1 MDAATRPRLHPRP
14 PGPES
19 DVDESTLIDLR
30 RIGRILRRRA
40 LIIAVIL
47 VCAAV
52 IAVIAY
58 MMVQRRY
65 VATAQVALERTAEKV
80 IAEDQVTP
88 TVDPDSAA
96 VDTEVQALQSPA
108 LIGQVVDTLRLDR
121 NPDFNGHL
129 ALPAAATA
137 KPDPLARARA
147 IGNVFGN
154 LTIKRDGMSYAIS
167 ISFEATSPTLAA
179 QVVNTLAQTYVSGQV
194 DTKSGATKRASQ
206 FLEGRLQEMR
216 GQVLTAEKA
225 VADFRAANN
234 LFAVSNQSST
244 SQSTSQEALSN
255 LSTQLAQAQA
265 ESAAAQAR
273 LSTARA
279 QLARGKSGDE
289 LGESLDS
296 PVISALRGQ
305 RAEIGRDV
313 ASLEKRY
320 GPLHPD
326 LQRAQRAMANTDAQI
341 AAEVS
346 RIVANTSI
354 QANIASQRAASL
366 QGSINRAEGKLAADN
381 NATVRLNELE
391 RNADSARTLYRSFLD
406 RYRQTIAQAGLE
418 QSDSYIVAAARVPAS
433 PSAPNL
439 LIFGAAGLV
448 GGIGLATLV
457 VLLLQLLERGVET
470 GDAIERKLGLP
481 ALASIPDA
489 ATLPEYKK
497 KGLPAPPIDL
507 VVQRPQSLLA
517 EAFRSLRTSISFALP
532 HQKHRVIAI
541 ASSIPGEG
549 KTTTA
554 ICLARSAAAAGV
566 KTLLIDCDPR
576 RRATSRQ
583 FGGNVK
589 VGLNELL
596 RGSASLDQVLVQDQ
610 ATGAWLLPQRVDA
623 DDLTLTESGRFA
635 TLLAELRERFDLIL
649 LDTAPLLAIDEA
661 RVVASMADGVV
672 FLLRWRKT
680 AAKAAEIALDRLADV
695 DANVIGVAL
704 TQVNV
709 VEQARAGFGD
719 AGYYYKDVESY
730 HTA

>member
-1 MDAATRPRLHPRP
+1 MNDMDAATRPRVQLRQHGADP
-14 PGPES
+14 
-19 DVDESTLIDLR
+19 DVDESALIDVR
-30 RIGRILRRRA
+30 RIGRIIRRRA
-40 LIIAVIL
+40 LVIAIIL
-47 VCAAV
+47 VCAV
-52 IAVIAY
+52 LIAAIAY
-58 MMVQRRY
+58 MVVQRRY

-121 NPDFNGHL
+121 NPDFNGNMVPPL
-129 ALPAAATA
+129 AANA
-137 KPDPLARARA
+137 KPNPLARARA
-147 IGNVFGN
+147 IGNLLAN
-154 LTIKRDGMSYAIS
+154 LTVKRDGLSYAIG
-167 ISFEATSPTLAA
+167 ISYESTSAPLAA
-179 QVVNTLAQTYVSGQV
+179 QIVNTLAQTYIGGQV
-194 DTKSGATKRASQ
+194 GTKSGATRRASQ

-234 LFAVSNQSST
+234 LFAVSNVS
-244 SQSTSQEALSN
+244 STSQEALSN

-265 ESAAAQAR
+265 ENAAAQAR

-279 QLARGKSGDE
+279 QLARGRSGEE
-289 LGESLDS
+289 LGEALDS
-296 PVISALRGQ
+296 PVISQLRGQ
-305 RAEIGRDV
+305 RAEIGRNV

-366 QGSINRAEGKLAADN
+366 QGSIDRAEGKLSADN
-381 NATVRLNELE
+381 KASVRLNELE
-391 RNADSARTLYRSFLD
+391 RNAESARTLYRSFLD
-406 RYRQTIAQAGLE
+406 RYRQTVAQAGLE
-418 QSDSYIVAAARVPAS
+418 QSDSYIVAAARVPGS
-433 PSAPNL
+433 PSSPNL
-439 LIFGAAGLV
+439 LIFGAAALV
-448 GGIGLATLV
+448 GGIGIAALA

-470 GDAIERKLGLP
+470 SDAIEQKLGLSV
-481 ALASIPDA
+481 LASIPDT
-489 ATLPEYKK
+489 ATLPEYRKVK
-497 KGLPAPPIDL
+497 NPAPPMEL
-507 VVQRPQSLLA
+507 VLQRPQSLLA
-517 EAFRSLRTSISFALP
+517 EAFRSLRTSIRFALP
-532 HQKHRVIAI
+532 HQKHRIVAI
-541 ASSIPGEG
+541 TSSVPGEG

-554 ICLARSAAAAGV
+554 ICLARSAAAAGM
-566 KTLLIDCDPR
+566 KTLLVDCDPR

-583 FGGNVK
+583 FGGK
-589 VGLNELL
+589 VNAGLNELL
-596 RGSASLDQVLVQDQ
+596 RGSAALDQVLIQDQ
-610 ATGAWLLPQRVDA
+610 ATGAWLLPQRVDT
-623 DDLTLTESGRFA
+623 DELTLTEGGRFA
-635 TLLAELRERFDLIL
+635 TLLAELRDRFDLIV
-649 LDTAPLLAIDEA
+649 LDTAPVLAVDEA
-661 RVVASMADGVV
+661 RVIASMADGVV

-680 AAKAAEIALDRLADV
+680 AVKAAEIALDRLADV
-695 DANVIGVAL
+695 DANVLGVAL

-730 HTA
+730 HAA

>member
-1 MDAATRPRLHPRP
+1 MDAATRSRVQPRP
-14 PGPES
+14 FGPES
-19 DVDESTLIDLR
+19 DVDDSTLIDLR

-40 LIIAVIL
+40 LVIAIIL
-47 VCAAV
+47 VCAALV
-52 IAVIAY
+52 AIIAY
-58 MMVQRRY
+58 MTVQRRY

-96 VDTEVQALQSPA
+96 VDTEVQALQSPE
-108 LIGQVVDTLRLDR
+108 LIGRVVDTLRLDR
-121 NPDFNGHL
+121 NPDFNGNL
-129 ALPAAATA
+129 ALPAAANA
-137 KPDPLARARA
+137 KPNPLARARA

-154 LTIKRDGMSYAIS
+154 LTIKRDGLSYAIS
-167 ISFEATSPTLAA
+167 ISFESTSAPLAA

-225 VADFRAANN
+225 VADFRAANS
-234 LFAVSNQSST
+234 LFAVSSQSST
-244 SQSTSQEALSN
+244 SQEELSN

-265 ESAAAQAR
+265 ENAAAQAR

-279 QLARGKSGDE
+279 QLARGKSGEE

-296 PVISALRGQ
+296 PVVSQLRGQ
-305 RAEIGRDV
+305 RAQIGRDV

-326 LQRAQRAMANTDAQI
+326 LQRAQHAQANTDTQI
-341 AAEVS
+341 AAEVR
-346 RIVANTSI
+346 RIVANTTI

-381 NATVRLNELE
+381 KATVRLNELE

-406 RYRQTIAQAGLE
+406 RYRQTIAQEGLE
-418 QSDSYIVAAARVPAS
+418 QSDSYIVAAARVPGA
-433 PSAPNL
+433 PSAPNA
-439 LIFGAAGLV
+439 LIFGAAALV
-448 GGIGLATLV
+448 GGIGIATLV

-470 GDAIERKLGLP
+470 GDAVERKLGLP

-497 KGLPAPPIDL
+497 RGLPAPPTDL

-532 HQKHRVIAI
+532 HQKHRIIAI
-541 ASSIPGEG
+541 ASSVPGEG

-576 RRATSRQ
+576 RRATSRE

-623 DDLTLTESGRFA
+623 DDLTLTEGGRFA
-635 TLLAELRERFDLIL
+635 TLLTQLRDRFDLIL

-661 RVVASMADGVV
+661 RVVASLADGVV

-680 AAKAAEIALDRLADV
+680 AAKAAEIALGRLADV

-704 TQVNV
+704 TQVDV

-730 HTA
+730 HAA

>member
-1 MDAATRPRLHPRP
+1 MDATTRPRLHPRP

-40 LIIAVIL
+40 LIIAIIL
-47 VCAAV
+47 VCAMVVAL
-52 IAVIAY
+52 IAY
-58 MMVQRRY
+58 MLVQRRY

-129 ALPAAATA
+129 VLPPAANA
-137 KPDPLARARA
+137 KPNPLARARA

-154 LTIKRDGMSYAIS
+154 LTIKRDGLSYAIS
-167 ISFEATSPTLAA
+167 ISFEATSPVLAA

-194 DTKSGATKRASQ
+194 NTKSGATKRASQ

-234 LFAVSNQSST
+234 LFAVSNQSAT
-244 SQSTSQEALSN
+244 SQSASQEALSN

-279 QLARGKSGDE
+279 QLARGKSGEE
-289 LGESLDS
+289 LGEALDS

-305 RAEIGRDV
+305 RAEIGREV
-313 ASLEKRY
+313 AGLEKRY

-341 AAEVS
+341 AAEVG

-366 QGSINRAEGKLAADN
+366 QASINRAEGKLAADN

-418 QSDSYIVAAARVPAS
+418 QSDSYIVAAARVPGA
-433 PSAPNL
+433 PSSPNL
-439 LIFGAAGLV
+439 LIFGAAALV
-448 GGIGLATLV
+448 GGLGLATLV

-470 GDAIERKLGLP
+470 SDAIERKLGLP
-481 ALASIPDA
+481 TLASVPDV

-497 KGLPAPPIDL
+497 RSVPAPMEL
-507 VVQRPQSLLA
+507 VLQRPQSLFA

-532 HQKHRVIAI
+532 HQKHRVVAI
-541 ASSIPGEG
+541 TSSVPGEG

-589 VGLNELL
+589 MGLNELL
-596 RGSASLDQVLVQDQ
+596 KGSASLDQVLVQDQ
-610 ATGAWLLPQRVDA
+610 ASGAWLLPQRVDA
-623 DDLTLTESGRFA
+623 DDLTLTEGGRFA
-635 TLLAELRERFDLIL
+635 TLLAELRDRFDLIL

-680 AAKAAEIALDRLADV
+680 AVKAAEIALDRLSDV
-695 DANVIGVAL
+695 DANVLGIAL

>member
-1 MDAATRPRLHPRP
+1 MDATTRPRLHPRP
-14 PGPES
+14 LGPES

-40 LIIAVIL
+40 LIIAIIL
-47 VCAAV
+47 VCALA
-52 IAVIAY
+52 IALVAY
-58 MMVQRRY
+58 MLVQRRY

-108 LIGQVVDTLRLDR
+108 LIGRVVDTLRLDR
-121 NPDFNGHL
+121 NPDFNGKMV
-129 ALPAAATA
+129 LPATANA

-154 LTIKRDGMSYAIS
+154 LTIKRDGLSYAIS
-167 ISFEATSPTLAA
+167 ISFESTSPVLAA

-194 DTKSGATKRASQ
+194 DTKSGATKRASR

-234 LFAVSNQSST
+234 LFAVSNQSAT

-279 QLARGKSGDE
+279 QLARGRSGEE
-289 LGESLDS
+289 LGEALDS

-341 AAEVS
+341 SAEVG

-366 QGSINRAEGKLAADN
+366 QASINRAEGKLAADN

-406 RYRQTIAQAGLE
+406 RYRQTIAQEGLE
-418 QSDSYIVAAARVPAS
+418 QSDSYIVAAARVPGA
-433 PSAPNL
+433 PSSPNL
-439 LIFGAAGLV
+439 LIFGAAALV

-470 GDAIERKLGLP
+470 SDAIERKLGLP
-481 ALASIPDA
+481 TLASIPDVG
-489 ATLPEYKK
+489 TLPEYKK
-497 KGLPAPPIDL
+497 RGVPAPMEL
-507 VVQRPQSLLA
+507 VLQRPQSLFA

-532 HQKHRVIAI
+532 HQKHRVVAI
-541 ASSIPGEG
+541 ASSVPGEG

-589 VGLNELL
+589 MGLNELL

-610 ATGAWLLPQRVDA
+610 ASGAWLLPQRVDA
-623 DDLTLTESGRFA
+623 DDLTLTEGGRFA
-635 TLLAELRERFDLIL
+635 TLLTQLRDRFDLIL

-680 AAKAAEIALDRLADV
+680 AAKAAEIALDRLTDV

>member
-14 PGPES
+14 LGPES

-40 LIIAVIL
+40 LVIAIIL
-47 VCAAV
+47 VCAALV
-52 IAVIAY
+52 AVIAY
-58 MMVQRRY
+58 MAAQRRY

-121 NPDFNGHL
+121 NPDFNGGM
-129 ALPAAATA
+129 ALPPAANV
-137 KPDPLARARA
+137 KPNPLARARA
-147 IGNVFGN
+147 IGNLLGN
-154 LTIKRDGMSYAIS
+154 LTVKRDGLSYAIS
-167 ISFEATSPTLAA
+167 ISYESTSATLAA
-179 QVVNTLAQTYVSGQV
+179 QIVNTLAQTYIAGQV
-194 DTKSGATKRASQ
+194 GTKSGATKHASQ

-216 GQVLTAEKA
+216 GQVLAAEKA
-225 VADFRAANN
+225 VADFRAANS
-234 LFAVSNQSST
+234 LFAVSSQSSA
-244 SQSTSQEALSN
+244 SQEELSN

-265 ESAAAQAR
+265 ENAAAQAR

-279 QLARGKSGDE
+279 QLARGRTGEE
-289 LGESLDS
+289 LGEALDS
-296 PVISALRGQ
+296 PVISQLRGQ
-305 RAEIGRDV
+305 RAQIGRDV

-346 RIVANTSI
+346 RIVANTTI

-366 QGSINRAEGKLAADN
+366 QASIGRAEGKLAADN
-381 NATVRLNELE
+381 KASVRLNELE
-391 RNADSARTLYRSFLD
+391 RNAESARTLYRSFLD
-406 RYRQTIAQAGLE
+406 RYRQTVAQAGLE
-418 QSDSYIVAAARVPAS
+418 QSDSYIVAAARVPGA

-439 LIFGAAGLV
+439 LIYAAAALV
-448 GGIGLATLV
+448 GGIGIATLV

-470 GDAIERKLGLP
+470 SDAIERKLGLP

-497 KGLPAPPIDL
+497 KGLPAPLIDL

-517 EAFRSLRTSISFALP
+517 EAFRSLRTSIWFALP
-532 HQKHRVIAI
+532 HQKHRVVAI
-541 ASSIPGEG
+541 ASSVPGEG

-583 FGGNVK
+583 LGGNVK
-589 VGLNELL
+589 VGLNEVL

-635 TLLAELRERFDLIL
+635 TLLTDLRERFDLIL

-680 AAKAAEIALDRLADV
+680 AAKAAEIALGRLADV
-695 DANVIGVAL
+695 DANVLGVAL

>member
-14 PGPES
+14 LGPES

-40 LIIAVIL
+40 LIIAIIL
-47 VCAAV
+47 VCAIV
-52 IAVIAY
+52 IALVAY
-58 MMVQRRY
+58 MLVQRRY

-108 LIGQVVDTLRLDR
+108 LIGRVVDTLRLDR
-121 NPDFNGHL
+121 NPDFNGHMVL
-129 ALPAAATA
+129 SAAANA
-137 KPDPLARARA
+137 KPDPIARARA

-154 LTIKRDGMSYAIS
+154 LTIKRDGLSYAIS
-167 ISFEATSPTLAA
+167 ISFEATSPVVAA
-179 QVVNTLAQTYVSGQV
+179 QVANTLARTYVSGQV

-225 VADFRAANN
+225 VADFRSANN
-234 LFAVSNQSST
+234 LFAVSNQSAT
-244 SQSTSQEALSN
+244 SQSASQEELSN

-265 ESAAAQAR
+265 ENAAAQAR

-279 QLARGKSGDE
+279 QLARGRSGEE
-289 LGESLDS
+289 LGEALDS

-341 AAEVS
+341 AAEVG

-366 QGSINRAEGKLAADN
+366 QASIDRAEGKLAADN
-381 NATVRLNELE
+381 NASVRLNELE

-406 RYRQTIAQAGLE
+406 RYRQTIAQEGLE
-418 QSDSYIVAAARVPAS
+418 QSDSYIVAAARVPAT
-433 PSAPNL
+433 PSFPNL
-439 LIFGAAGLV
+439 LIFGAAALV
-448 GGIGLATLV
+448 GGLGIATLV

-470 GDAIERKLGLP
+470 SDAIERKLGLP
-481 ALASIPDA
+481 TLASIPDV

-497 KGLPAPPIDL
+497 RSVPAPMEL
-507 VVQRPQSLLA
+507 VLQRPQSLFA
-517 EAFRSLRTSISFALP
+517 EAFRSLRTSIWFALP

-589 VGLNELL
+589 MGLNELL
-596 RGSASLDQVLVQDQ
+596 KGSASLDQVLVEDQ
-610 ATGAWLLPQRVDA
+610 ASGAWLLPQRVDA
-623 DDLTLTESGRFA
+623 DDLTLTEGGRFA
-635 TLLAELRERFDLIL
+635 TLLTQLRDRFDLIL

-680 AAKAAEIALDRLADV
+680 AAKAAEIALDRLTDV

>member
-1 MDAATRPRLHPRP
+1 MDAATRPRVQLRP
-14 PGPES
+14 LGADP
-19 DVDESTLIDLR
+19 DVDESALIDVR
-30 RIGRILRRRA
+30 RIGRIIRRRA
-40 LIIAVIL
+40 LVIAIVL
-47 VCAAV
+47 VCAVV
-52 IAVIAY
+52 IALTAY
-58 MMVQRRY
+58 MLVQRRY
-65 VATAQVALERTAEKV
+65 IAIAQVALERTAEKV

-96 VDTEVQALQSPA
+96 VDTEVQALQSPV

-121 NPDFNGHL
+121 NPDFNG
-129 ALPAAATA
+129 AMVLPPATNA
-137 KPDPLARARA
+137 KPNPLARARA
-147 IGNVFGN
+147 VGNVLGN
-154 LTIKRDGMSYAIS
+154 LTIKRDGLSYAIS
-167 ISFEATSPTLAA
+167 ISYESTSAPLAA
-179 QVVNTLAQTYVSGQV
+179 QIVNTLAQTYIAGQV
-194 DTKSGATKRASQ
+194 GTKSGATKRASR

-225 VADFRAANN
+225 VADFRAANS
-234 LFAVSNQSST
+234 LFAVSNVSST
-244 SQSTSQEALSN
+244 SQEELSN

-265 ESAAAQAR
+265 ENAAAQAR

-279 QLARGKSGDE
+279 QLARGRSGEE
-289 LGESLDS
+289 LGEALDS

-305 RAEIGRDV
+305 RAEIGRNV

-341 AAEVS
+341 AAEVG

-366 QGSINRAEGKLAADN
+366 QGSIGRAEGKLAADN
-381 NATVRLNELE
+381 KASVRLNELE
-391 RNADSARTLYRSFLD
+391 RNAESARTLYRSFLD
-406 RYRQTIAQAGLE
+406 RYRQTVAQEGLE
-418 QSDSYIVAAARVPAS
+418 QSDSYIVAAARVPPA
-433 PSAPNL
+433 PSAPNA
-439 LIFGAAGLV
+439 LIFGAAALV
-448 GGIGLATLV
+448 GGIGIATLV

-470 GDAIERKLGLP
+470 SDAVERKFGLP

-489 ATLPEYKK
+489 ATLPEYRKK
-497 KGLPAPPIDL
+497 RITAPPMEL
-507 VVQRPQSLLA
+507 VLQRPQSLLA
-517 EAFRSLRTSISFALP
+517 EAFRSLRTSIWFALP
-532 HQKHRVIAI
+532 HQKHRIIAI
-541 ASSIPGEG
+541 ASSVPGEG

-566 KTLLIDCDPR
+566 KTLLVDCDPR

-583 FGGNVK
+583 FGGSVK

-596 RGSASLDQVLVQDQ
+596 AGRASLDQVLIQDQ
-610 ATGAWLLPQRVDA
+610 ATGAWLLPQRTDT
-623 DDLTLTESGRFA
+623 DELTLTEGGRFA
-635 TLLAELRERFDLIL
+635 TLLTELRERFDLIL
-649 LDTAPLLAIDEA
+649 LDTAPVLAIDEA

-680 AAKAAEIALDRLADV
+680 AVKAAEIALDRLADV
-695 DANVIGVAL
+695 DANVLGIAL

-719 AGYYYKDVESY
+719 AGYYYKDVKSY
-730 HTA
+730 HAA